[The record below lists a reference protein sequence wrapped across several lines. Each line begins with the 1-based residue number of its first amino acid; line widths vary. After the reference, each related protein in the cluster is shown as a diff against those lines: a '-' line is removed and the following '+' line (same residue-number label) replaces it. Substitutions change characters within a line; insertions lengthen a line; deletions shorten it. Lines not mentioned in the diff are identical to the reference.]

1 MEFNTVNTGYL
12 RLAIVHRK
20 ENNPKY
26 MGKEAASKLIY
37 LKILSFEWKE
47 KINLSDKIFMETF

>member
-12 RLAIVHRK
+12 GLAIVHRK
-20 ENNPKY
+20 EKNPQIY
-26 MGKEAASKLIY
+26 GGKKASKLIY
-37 LKILSFEWKE
+37 LKILLFGWKE